1 MTKRAWAIGVDV
13 GGTKIATAAVDPVS
27 AEVLFRRQIET
38 RAERPA
44 VEIVA
49 DILEEAEAVAAEL
62 EFAGES
68 ACAIGVG
75 VPELVSPEG
84 RILTDFLLDWASAPL
99 PTEIASLPVRIA
111 SDVRAAAL
119 AEARCGA
126 GREFHQFVYVSVG
139 TGISSTLVVGG
150 VPFAGARGGAV
161 VLSTGPISVPD
172 GRGGW
177 TRFVLEEYASGPSMV
192 SRYEALTGRSV
203 TDAEALLAAAA
214 SGDSAAACVIDSG
227 AEALGSAIA
236 WLVNV
241 LDPEAIVLGGGL
253 GSAVGHYQD
262 GVRAAIVAHVW
273 NPASRHLPV
282 LPAALGENAGLIGA
296 ALTAADDVTF
306 QASAAERRK
315 NTLNEQTPATHS
327 ASTPPPRDRFGGF
340 EQPQRS
346 VDDAAR
352 LLKRLYLAE
361 RETMRALGGRQM
373 AVANWE
379 LKAATPRHMW
389 HDSMHADALRNR
401 VLELRYP
408 RRDVEVGHDPDLV
421 AFLDYLVRA
430 ESDAEFALGIYTV
443 LKPAMIEAYHAYLA
457 QADELNDAPSIYQ
470 ITHILVDEQEHL
482 TAIEPV
488 LAGLPPDE
496 ATSARS
502 WVAHLQAH
510 LTAIGGILG
519 DGPRSEVPATSG
531 YADRPPYEV
540 PTRAV
545 RDPRFSPAVVESP
558 MRPAVTQRER
568 QVWYAIDHANEVWA
582 AEVPGA
588 FMWVYRDMPWNFY
601 TDVARW
607 SYDEMRHSLSGIR
620 RLSTWGFELGVDYP
634 MVGDPYHA
642 ILEKGGDLRDVLALL
657 YYFEKD
663 APAHRQKTTRQFRAM
678 EDMATTQD
686 TDYDWADEAIHLRYG
701 YTWLQHML
709 GDEKE
714 RLPEVV
720 ARAGAMWDTWLA
732 ERWERGEDGY
742 GPFMERI
749 DARIAE
755 AEREASAA
763 VGSDRPA

>member
-1 MTKRAWAIGVDV
+1 VTMRDRAIGVDV
-13 GGTKIATAAVDPVS
+13 GGTKIAAAAVDPAT
-27 AEVLFRRQIET
+27 AEVTLRRQVPT
-38 RAERPA
+38 RPERA
-44 VEIVA
+44 AADVVAEIVHE
-49 DILEEAEAVAAEL
+49 IESVAAAL
-62 EFAGES
+62 RSSGGCVS
-68 ACAIGVG
+68 AIGVG
-75 VPELVSPEG
+75 VPELVSPAGE
-84 RILTDFLLDWASAPL
+84 ILTPYLLDWSTAPL
-99 PTEIASLPVRIA
+99 PSEIATVPVRID

-119 AEARCGA
+119 AEARFGA
-126 GREFHQFVYVSVG
+126 GREFRQFIYVSVG
-139 TGISSTLVVGG
+139 TGISSTLVVDG

-172 GRGGW
+172 GYGGW
-177 TRFVLEEYASGPSMV
+177 SRFVLEDYASGPALIQ
-192 SRYEALTGRSV
+192 RYAAATGRNLPG
-203 TDAEALLAAAA
+203 AHALLDAAAA
-214 SGDSAAACVIDSG
+214 GDATAAGIIDSAAL
-227 AEALGSAIA
+227 ALGSAIA

-253 GSAVGHYQD
+253 GSAPGRYQD
-262 GVRAAIVAHVW
+262 GARRAIAQHVW
-273 NPASRHLPV
+273 NPDARHLPV
-282 LPAALGENAGLIGA
+282 LPAALGADAGLIGVALCAA
-296 ALTAADDVTF
+296 ALVDLP
-306 QASAAERRK
+306 QSATERRDQ
-315 NTLNEQTPATHS
+315 TLNQHTSS
-327 ASTPPPRDRFGGF
+327 ANSGAKPVPLDRFGGF

-352 LLKRLYLAE
+352 LLKRLYLIE

-408 RRDVEVGHDPDLV
+408 RRDVEVGHDPDLI
-421 AFLDYLVRA
+421 AFLDQLARA

-443 LKPAMIEAYHAYLA
+443 LKPALIDAYHTYLEH
-457 QADELNDAPSIYQ
+457 ADELNDAPSIYQ
-470 ITHILVDEQEHL
+470 ISHILIDEQEHL
-482 TAIEPV
+482 ASIKPV
-488 LAGLPPDE
+488 LAGLPEDE
-496 ATSARS
+496 VAAAQP
-502 WVAHLQAH
+502 WVANLRAH
-510 LTAIGGILG
+510 LAAIGGLTG
-519 DGPRSEVPATSG
+519 DGPRGEIPTTPG
-531 YADRPPYEV
+531 YAERPPYEV

-545 RDPRFSPAVVESP
+545 RDSRFSPAVVESP
-558 MRPAVTQRER
+558 TRPAKNQREQ

-620 RLSTWGFELGVDYP
+620 RLDAWGFEMGVDYP

-642 ILEKGGDLRDVLALL
+642 ILEEGGDLRDVLALL

-663 APAHRQKTTRQFRAM
+663 APAHRQKTTRKFRAM
-678 EDMATTQD
+678 DDMATTQD
-686 TDYDWADEAIHLRYG
+686 TDYDWADEAIHLKYG

-709 GDEKE
+709 GDEKDK
-714 RLPEVV
+714 LPEVV
-720 ARAGAMWDTWLA
+720 ARAGEMWDTWLA

-755 AEREASAA
+755 AEREALAA
-763 VGSDRPA
+763 AGSDQTA